1 MATTEEIP
9 LVDFSKLKKKRRIQL
24 KKAEED
30 NDDLSDFMI
39 TTNTETPKD
48 SGENTTNTN
57 SDTINLNQDEGSCA
71 KNSEYSYQFLLE
83 RVYGLIKRLNPDVVE
98 KTRVNIAV
106 PIVNRVGRS
115 RSVWVNFADI
125 CNSLNRP
132 MDHLFQFIL
141 TELGC
146 EGSIGGEN
154 QFLLKNKYNNKHIE
168 SLLKKYVLD
177 YVQCTNCKSTK
188 TVLKKDNSTRMQVL
202 ACTICKSE
210 KTVTAIR
217 PSTKKAK

>member
-1 MATTEEIP
+1 MEEVP
-9 LVDFSKLKKKRRIQL
+9 LVDFSKVKKKRIIL
-24 KKAEED
+24 KKVEEE

-39 TTNTETPKD
+39 TKSTNKIETSEENGKICM
-48 SGENTTNTN
+48 SGEETKT
-57 SDTINLNQDEGSCA
+57 
-71 KNSEYSYQFLLE
+71 SEYSYQFLLD
-83 RVYGLIKRLNPDVVE
+83 RIYCLIKTLNPDFVE

-132 MDHLFQFIL
+132 TDHLFQFIL

-188 TVLKKDNSTRMQVL
+188 TNLKKDNSTRMQVL
-202 ACTICKSE
+202 VCSICKSE

-217 PSTKKAK
+217 ASTKIKK

>member
-1 MATTEEIP
+1 MEEVP
-9 LVDFSKLKKKRRIQL
+9 LVDFSKVKKKRRVQ
-24 KKAEED
+24 KKLEED

-39 TTNTETPKD
+39 TKSTDNKESTEESNK
-48 SGENTTNTN
+48 
-57 SDTINLNQDEGSCA
+57 INLNVEES
-71 KNSEYSYQFLLE
+71 KTSEYTYQFLLD
-83 RVYGLIKRLNPDVVE
+83 RIYGLIKKLNPDFVE

-115 RSVWVNFADI
+115 RSVWINFADI

-132 MDHLFQFIL
+132 TDHLFQFIL

-188 TVLKKDNSTRMQVL
+188 TNLKKDNSTRMQVL

-217 PSTKKAK
+217 ASTKNPKK

>member
-1 MATTEEIP
+1 MEELP
-9 LVDFSKLKKKRRIQL
+9 LVDFSKLKKKRRIQ
-24 KKAEED
+24 KKIEED
-30 NDDLSDFMI
+30 IDDLSDFMI
-39 TTNTETPKD
+39 SSSSNKKESTED
-48 SGENTTNTN
+48 N
-57 SDTINLNQDEGSCA
+57 SSTINLNVEES
-71 KNSEYSYQFLLE
+71 KTSSEYTYQFLLD

-188 TVLKKDNSTRMQVL
+188 TILKKDNSTRMQVL

-217 PSTKKAK
+217 ASTKNAKK

>member
-1 MATTEEIP
+1 MEELP
-9 LVDFSKLKKKRRIQL
+9 LVDFSKLKKKRRIQ
-24 KKAEED
+24 KKAEEE

-39 TTNTETPKD
+39 STAN
-48 SGENTTNTN
+48 SNTN
-57 SDTINLNQDEGSCA
+57 NKAESKGEGEDNNNINLNPEDT
-71 KNSEYSYQFLLE
+71 KTSEYTYQFLLD

-188 TVLKKDNSTRMQVL
+188 TILKKDNSTRMQVL

-217 PSTKKAK
+217 AATKNAKK

>member
-1 MATTEEIP
+1 MEDIP
-9 LVDFSKLKKKRRIQL
+9 LVDFSKVKKKRRV
-24 KKAEED
+24 KKIED
-30 NDDLSDFMI
+30 DNEDLSDFMI
-39 TTNTETPKD
+39 TKNSNQQIDSTN
-48 SGENTTNTN
+48 NNQINTN
-57 SDTINLNQDEGSCA
+57 QEGGDSNRISIPHEES
-71 KNSEYSYQFLLE
+71 KSSEYSYQYLLD
-83 RVYGLIKRLNPDVVE
+83 RIYNLIKKSNPEFVE

-132 MDHLFQFIL
+132 TDHLFQFIL
-141 TELGC
+141 SELGC

-168 SLLKKYVLD
+168 SLLKKYIID
-177 YVQCTNCKSTK
+177 YVQCQNCKSTK
-188 TVLKKDNSTRMQVL
+188 TILKKDNSTRMQVM

-210 KTVTAIR
+210 KTVSGIR
-217 PSTKKAK
+217 ASTKNQKK

>member
-1 MATTEEIP
+1 MEEVP
-9 LVDFSKLKKKRRIQL
+9 LVDFSKLKKKRRIQ
-24 KKAEED
+24 KKIEED

-39 TTNTETPKD
+39 SSSSNKKESTEE
-48 SGENTTNTN
+48 SSN
-57 SDTINLNQDEGSCA
+57 ININEEES
-71 KNSEYSYQFLLE
+71 KTSSEYTYQFLLD
-83 RVYGLIKRLNPDVVE
+83 RVYGLIKKLNPDVVE
-98 KTRVNIAV
+98 KTKVNIAV

-188 TVLKKDNSTRMQVL
+188 TILKKDNSTRMQVL
-202 ACTICKSE
+202 ACSICKSE

-217 PSTKKAK
+217 ASTKNAKK